1 MNHRQDSARDELRA
15 RFTKWLDTLVYRAKL
30 NYIYKDRKKVETVP
44 IEEVEEEC
52 LSCPGFEDEC
62 IRGLSGTDGIWFE
75 EEELE
80 KAFKVLSPARQQI
93 LLMLFVEDKKPCEI
107 ARELN
112 CSVQHVYNQRSLALK
127 KLRQALGKGGE
138 SLG

>member
-30 NYIYKDRKKVETVP
+30 NYLYKDRKKVETVP

-62 IRGLSGTDGIWFE
+62 IRGLSGKDGIWFE

-80 KAFKVLSPARQQI
+80 EAFKVLSPARQQI
-93 LLMLFVEDKKPCEI
+93 LLMLYGAVQFPGDLTRLLILNKQHKQNLLPC
-107 ARELN
+107 
-112 CSVQHVYNQRSLALK
+112 
-127 KLRQALGKGGE
+127 G
-138 SLG
+138 